1 MKPGKALCALTAVLA
16 ALTLFTAAVA
26 APILCRPFYYAH
38 IGPLDLEERTGL
50 TREEIV
56 TAFDE
61 VLDYCLGAGEFSTG
75 VLCWSESGKAHFT
88 DVRGLFLL
96 DLRVLA
102 ISAGLLVGI
111 LLVSRKTGR
120 TPARPL
126 GRGPAFWAGTG
137 LGAAFLLIGALAA
150 LDFDRAFVLFH
161 ALFFPGKDNWLF
173 NPAEDQIIN
182 ILPQEF
188 FRNCA
193 LLVLALLVPGCAALI
208 LWDLRQRS
216 GRTDAPRRMDW
227 SEGERRAA
235 RRPADQPEAEGSR
248 RDERVQ
254 SERDNAKP

>member
-1 MKPGKALCALTAVLA
+1 MKTSKPLCALTAIFT
-16 ALTLFTAAVA
+16 ALTLLTAAIA

-38 IGPLDLEERTGL
+38 IGPLKLEERTGL
-50 TREEIV
+50 TREEIQ

-61 VLDYCLGAGEFSTG
+61 VLDYCLGAPEFSTG
-75 VLCWSESGKAHFT
+75 ALRWSESGKAHFA

-102 ISAGLLVGI
+102 ISAAALAVI
-111 LLVSRKTGR
+111 LLFARRTGR

-126 GRGPAFWAGTG
+126 GRGPGFWAGAG
-137 LGAAFLLIGALAA
+137 LGGAFLLVGAMAA

-173 NPAEDQIIN
+173 DPSTDQIIN

-193 LLVLALLVPGCAALI
+193 IFILALLMLGCAALI
-208 LWDLRQRS
+208 FRDLR
-216 GRTDAPRRMDW
+216 
-227 SEGERRAA
+227 
-235 RRPADQPEAEGSR
+235 RP
-248 RDERVQ
+248 
-254 SERDNAKP
+254 KK